1 MIRRPILVID
11 IVGLVILCVVV
22 LELVGCGGGRANV
35 TSSSLLSVSPKI
47 VSVATGQSQQFF
59 ADITGDPG
67 NLGLIWSVDGLV
79 GGDTTVGTISW
90 DGTYAPP
97 VTGGIH
103 TVAVTST
110 LGTRQSAT
118 AIIAVTDLPGV
129 FTFHNNLARDGAN
142 TQEYALRPGNVN
154 ATMFGK
160 VFSCSVD
167 GAIYTQPLWVPN
179 LRIDGR
185 SHNAVLVATEH
196 DSLYAFDA
204 DSVPCVQLWRENLIS
219 VEHRA
224 TDGEI
229 PVSYTEVGFGGA
241 DIYPEIGVTGTPVID
256 PASNTLYVV
265 SKSENGRG
273 SFYQRLHA
281 IDLLTGKEK
290 FNGPTDIVASLPGTG
305 DDSLGGRIPFN
316 PWSQLQRCAL
326 ALVDGV
332 VYISWA
338 SHGDRSPFHGWILGY
353 DASDIRKQVNVFNTT
368 PNSGLGGIWMSGS
381 GPAADNEG
389 HLFVATG
396 NGNFDEDLN
405 DVPPRDL
412 GDSILKLNASTGLA
426 LTDWFTPND
435 ELNLSLYDID
445 LGSGGVVLLP
455 DQSSGPVPHLLVTGG
470 KEGTLYLVDRDNMG
484 KFKIDDNSQIVENF
498 SINVGLFGT
507 PAFWENRLYVGGSY
521 GSVELYTFAP
531 SIGQFETVASAQT
544 YHIFPWPGTT
554 PSISSQGSMNGI
566 LWAVDEGAFGGG
578 SGTGPVVLYAFDAV
592 NLGQELWDSSQAAND
607 RDRAGFAVKFVPPT
621 IANGRVYV
629 STRTEIDVYGLL
641 PN

>member
-59 ADITGDPG
+59 ADIIGDPG

-79 GGDTTVGTISW
+79 GGDITVGSISW

-110 LGTRQSAT
+110 LGTSQSAT
-118 AIIAVTDLPGV
+118 AMVAVTDLPGV
-129 FTFHNNLARDGAN
+129 FTFHNDLARDGAN
-142 TQEYALRPGNVN
+142 TQEYALTPANVN

-185 SHNAVLVATEH
+185 SHNVVLIATEH

-229 PVSYTEVGFGGA
+229 PVRYTEVGFGAA

-338 SHGDRSPFHGWILGY
+338 SHGDRSRYPE
-353 DASDIRKQVNVFNTT
+353 ASQCVQY
-368 PNSGLGGIWMSGS
+368 NSQLRLGG
-381 GPAADNEG
+381 N
-389 HLFVATG
+389 L
-396 NGNFDEDLN
+396 DERL
-405 DVPPRDL
+405 R
-412 GDSILKLNASTGLA
+412 AS
-426 LTDWFTPND
+426 
-435 ELNLSLYDID
+435 
-445 LGSGGVVLLP
+445 
-455 DQSSGPVPHLLVTGG
+455 
-470 KEGTLYLVDRDNMG
+470 R
-484 KFKIDDNSQIVENF
+484 
-498 SINVGLFGT
+498 
-507 PAFWENRLYVGGSY
+507 
-521 GSVELYTFAP
+521 
-531 SIGQFETVASAQT
+531 
-544 YHIFPWPGTT
+544 
-554 PSISSQGSMNGI
+554 
-566 LWAVDEGAFGGG
+566 
-578 SGTGPVVLYAFDAV
+578 
-592 NLGQELWDSSQAAND
+592 
-607 RDRAGFAVKFVPPT
+607 
-621 IANGRVYV
+621 
-629 STRTEIDVYGLL
+629 
-641 PN
+641 